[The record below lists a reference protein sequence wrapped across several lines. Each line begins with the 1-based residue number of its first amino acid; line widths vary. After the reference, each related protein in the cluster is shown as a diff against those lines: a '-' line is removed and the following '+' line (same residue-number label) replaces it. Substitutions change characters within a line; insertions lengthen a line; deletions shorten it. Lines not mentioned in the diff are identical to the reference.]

1 MASAPCARGHL
12 WQRPPCARGLAGDG
26 SPEQERSGG
35 RRGQVWD
42 WGRREAGRED
52 KGYNRLFACLL
63 IKNEYNK
70 MCNVLHQITIV
81 LECVVAK
88 TSFLVAWSK
97 SHLFLVSSSQFCPFV
112 FAINLIFFMIL

>member
-1 MASAPCARGHL
+1 VASAPCARGHL

-35 RRGQVWD
+35 RRVQVWD
-42 WGRREAGRED
+42 WGRREAGRGED

-81 LECVVAK
+81 LECAVAK
-88 TSFLVAWSK
+88 TLFLVARSK
-97 SHLFLVSSSQFCPFV
+97 SPVLTVSYSQFCLSV
-112 FAINLIFFMIL
+112 NIFI